1 MGKGK
6 GELLR
11 KVFPWKT
18 GPDSCQDWEGTSSRR
33 SIIYTGTEARE
44 NRILS
49 KMAAV
54 WLEIKLNKKN
64 GRRK

>member
-1 MGKGK
+1 MFQIKDGASGEWKDIPSAGK
-6 GELLR
+6 
-11 KVFPWKT
+11 
-18 GPDSCQDWEGTSSRR
+18 
-33 SIIYTGTEARE
+33 SICIGTEARE